1 MLLSICYFLIFL
13 LLFLRYRKRNKKS
26 VGSLLLAF
34 YAMSAL
40 LTAIIAIS
48 PSFYW
53 LNDLDWGS
61 TSYYVSC
68 FIISLLPYL
77 YLGKLNSLSFQ
88 IPDKLIH
95 YLSIFLIIFGVIQL
109 FNSLTFIIAN
119 FNTFLYNIASV
130 REGFYSD
137 LGETVQ
143 LGFFDKILVF
153 VRPLQF
159 MSPFCFFFF
168 LIKRNKKMA
177 TWSAIASLSVPLQGI
192 TIGEREAILVFFSN
206 YAFCYLF
213 FRPEIS
219 ESLKG
224 RIKRVA
230 LIAAVPFM
238 LFFMAMSFG
247 RFGESQGG
255 VATSFLSYGGKQP
268 YFFAYLFNDPSIEAQ
283 KLGGRFCF
291 QYLFPSSQRAWRQL
305 NEYITSDVYLNQFG
319 GMPGS
324 LFLDFGYYSIFVV
337 ILIAVVYYILIK
349 TSKRTNG
356 KYPFYILF
364 LFYFSYQVLFVNI
377 FFLRYIYLTVV
388 FLPAVFFLL
397 CWLLPNKQ
405 LR

>member
-1 MLLSICYFLIFL
+1 MIVAFFYFAFFL
-13 LLFLRYRKRNKKS
+13 FLYLRYRKRNKKS

-34 YAMSAL
+34 YSVSAL
-40 LTAIIAIS
+40 LTAVIAIS

-61 TSYYVSC
+61 TSYYISC
-68 FIISLLPYL
+68 VIISLLPFL
-77 YLGKLNSLSFQ
+77 YLGKFNSLSFQ
-88 IPDKLIH
+88 LPDRLIH
-95 YLSIFLIIFGVIQL
+95 DLSVFLIVFGVIQL
-109 FNSLTFIIAN
+109 FSSLTFIIAN
-119 FNTFLYNIASV
+119 FNVFLYNIASV

-143 LGFFDKILVF
+143 LSFLGKILVF

-159 MSPFCFFFF
+159 MSPFCFFYF

-177 TWSAIASLSVPLQGI
+177 TWSAIASLSVPFQGM

-213 FRPEIS
+213 FRSEI
-219 ESLKG
+219 EELVKR
-224 RIKRVA
+224 RINRVA
-230 LIAAVPFM
+230 LIAAVPFV
-238 LFFMAMSFG
+238 LFFVAMSVG

-255 VATSFLSYGGKQP
+255 VSKSILSYGGKQP
-268 YFFAYLFNDPSIEAQ
+268 YFFAYLFNDPSIESQ

-291 QYLFPSSQRAWRQL
+291 QYLFPPSQRAWKQL
-305 NEYITSDVYLNQFG
+305 NEYISTDIYLNQFG

-324 LFLDFGYYSIFVV
+324 LFLDYGYKTILVV
-337 ILIAVVYYILIK
+337 TLIAVVYFILIK
-349 TSKRTNG
+349 NCKKTNG

-364 LFYFSYQVLFVNI
+364 LFYFSYQVLFMNI

-388 FLPAVFFLL
+388 FLPAVFFLF
-397 CWLLPNKQ
+397 CWFFPKWMK
-405 LR
+405 